1 MTELSLL
8 ADMAIV
14 LAAALIGGMIAH
26 RLKLPVIV
34 GYLLVGVAIGPY
46 GLHLVH
52 DVGDV
57 ETLATIGVVLLMFT
71 LGMEFSLKTLRQIG
85 RVATLGGAAQIIAT
99 TALGFGV
106 GWLLHWSVKESL
118 LFGLF
123 ISMSSTII
131 VLKTLIERGELG
143 STHGRVMAGIL
154 LVQDLSVVIIM
165 LILPSLGDDGGV
177 FTKAWGWDFL
187 KALSFL
193 AAIFVLGFWV
203 LPWFMRRV
211 TEGRSREL
219 FVLTV
224 VCLVFGAAF
233 GAYYVGLSVALG
245 AFLAGLLV
253 SEAEYAHQ
261 ARADIGPLRD
271 IFAILFFVS
280 LGMLAD
286 PSFMMANPAEVG
298 AVVAAIVVGK
308 FIIVSVIVWAFGYS
322 GKTTLFAGSGL
333 FQIGEFSF
341 VIAAVALGMG
351 IISNHLYSLTLAAAG
366 ITMLLTPFGMGLV
379 SGLYHRLIRV
389 KGVSRLFAAHTDPGG
404 SDERKR
410 LSGHVVICGYGQ
422 VARNLGKVLERR
434 NFPYLVVDIDP
445 RNLDPVRARGIP
457 CIYGDAANPE
467 ILARAGLE
475 RARVMVITFPDPIA
489 TRLAAANAR
498 RINPRLN
505 IVARV
510 HRDEDTEALR
520 ELGVAEMVRPELEAG
535 LEVIRHTLHRFGLTT
550 QEIQY
555 IVNALR
561 EEGV

>member
-1 MTELSLL
+1 
-8 ADMAIV
+8 
-14 LAAALIGGMIAH
+14 
-26 RLKLPVIV
+26 
-34 GYLLVGVAIGPY
+34 
-46 GLHLVH
+46 
-52 DVGDV
+52 
-57 ETLATIGVVLLMFT
+57 
-71 LGMEFSLKTLRQIG
+71 LKTLRQIG

-177 FTKAWGWDFL
+177 FTRAWGRDFL
-187 KALSFL
+187 RALSFL
-193 AAIFVLGFWV
+193 ALIFVLGFWV
-203 LPWFMRRV
+203 MPWFMRRV

-308 FIIVSVIVWAFGYS
+308 FVIVSVIVWAFGYS

-389 KGVSRLFAAHTDPGG
+389 KGVSRLFAAHTDPGV

-434 NFPYLVVDIDP
+434 KFPYLVVDIDP

-498 RINPRLN
+498 RINPRLDV
-505 IVARV
+505 VARV

-535 LEVIRHTLHRFGLTT
+535 LEIIRHTLHRFGLTT